1 MKVLVTGANG
11 LLGQHLVN
19 LLLEN
24 GFFVIATGRGP
35 SRLPFRISETY
46 RYKEVD
52 ITDKDAVGDL
62 LISEK
67 PEIVIHAAA
76 MTQVDEC
83 ELEQDQCFNIN
94 VNGTAHVLSQSES
107 HSQVIIYIS
116 SDFVFDGAKGN
127 YTEEDTLNPVNWY
140 GFTKTRAEALIKA
153 SAIPWAIVR
162 TSLVY
167 GNSFNG
173 TRKNIIAWVKDKL
186 TKKETIKVVDD
197 QLRTPTYVEDLAKGV
212 LLIIEKKLT
221 GIFHLSGKD
230 ILSPY
235 TIAGKTAAHF
245 FLDKDLIDRVNA
257 SVFTQPAKRPPV
269 TGLSI
274 EKARNQ
280 LGYEPLSFED
290 GLKKMF
296 QANRKA

>member
-1 MKVLVTGANG
+1 MKVIVTGANG

-19 LLLEN
+19 LLLEE
-24 GFFVIATGRGP
+24 GFFVIATGKGH
-35 SRLPFRISETY
+35 SRLPFRNSETY
-46 RYKEVD
+46 RYRDVD

-83 ELEQDQCFNIN
+83 ELQQDQCFNIN
-94 VNGTAHVLSQSES
+94 VNGTAHVLSQTEP
-107 HSQVIIYIS
+107 HSQIIIYIS
-116 SDFVFDGAKGN
+116 SDFVFDGEKGN
-127 YTEEDTLNPVNWY
+127 YTEEDPLNPVNWY
-140 GFTKTRAEALIKA
+140 GYTKTMAEALIKA
-153 SAIPWAIVR
+153 STIPWAIVR

-167 GNSFNG
+167 GNSLNG

-212 LLIIEKKLT
+212 LLIMEKKLT

-235 TIAGKTAAHF
+235 SMAGKTAAHF
-245 FLDKDLIDRVNA
+245 FLDKDLIERVNA

-280 LGYEPLSFED
+280 LGYEPLSFEE

-296 QANRKA
+296 QANR